1 MTDSMSLTRH
11 LWDAIHQADLPRI
24 QRLLREADADND
36 IVTSWP
42 NETLVKDLTAYM
54 ARKGLR
60 VREHTAT
67 SVELEPIPTE
77 GDES

>member
-11 LWDAIHQADLPRI
+11 LWDAIYMSDLPRI
-24 QRLLREADADND
+24 QRLLREADAANEL
-36 IVTSWP
+36 VTSWP
-42 NETLVKDLTAYM
+42 NETLVMDLTAYM
-54 ARKGLR
+54 ARKGLH

-67 SVELEPIPTE
+67 SVELEPIPAE